1 MKNKLKKR
9 IIILG
14 KNGFVAKNLIRLLNK
29 KKINYLAFSKKN
41 MNLEKINSV
50 NALQKI
56 IKPNDQIVFIS
67 AVAPVKDNFMLT
79 KNILILNHV
88 VEALKEVTFK
98 QILYISS
105 DAVYEDDADIIT
117 ENTPRTPVSLHG
129 NMHLLREKTLTN
141 FFDDKLCIVRP
152 TLIYGKDDP
161 HDGYGPNKFLRQ
173 TLNSVDISLF
183 GKGEEQRDHVHVKDV
198 VHTIFHCLQNNFRG
212 SLNVASGKVISFMN
226 IAKECIKNNK
236 KVKIK
241 LLSRSG
247 PMPHGGYRKFNIRK
261 LKKYVNTE
269 KFTKLKDYIK
279 SY

>member
-1 MKNKLKKR
+1 MKNKFKKR

-14 KNGFVAKNLIRLLNK
+14 KNGFIAKNLIKLLKEK
-29 KKINYLAFSKKN
+29 KKNYLAFSKKTL
-41 MNLEKINSV
+41 NLEKKNSV
-50 NALQKI
+50 KALKKI

-67 AVAPVKDNFMLT
+67 AVAPVKDNSMLT
-79 KNILILNHV
+79 KNILILNSV
-88 VEALKEVTFK
+88 VEALKEAKFK
-98 QILYISS
+98 QILYVSS
-105 DAVYEDDADIIT
+105 DAVYDDDADVIT
-117 ENTPRTPVSLHG
+117 ENTLRTPNSIYG
-129 NMHLLREKTLTN
+129 SMHLLREKTLAN

-173 TLNSVDISLF
+173 AVNLIDISIF

-198 VHTIFHCLQNNFRG
+198 VSTIFYCLQNNFRG
-212 SLNVASGKVISFMN
+212 NLNVASGNVISFMN
-226 IAKECIKNNK
+226 IAKECIKKDK

-241 LLSRSG
+241 LITRNG

-261 LKKYVNTE
+261 IKKYVNTE
-269 KFTKLKDYIK
+269 KFTKLKDYIE